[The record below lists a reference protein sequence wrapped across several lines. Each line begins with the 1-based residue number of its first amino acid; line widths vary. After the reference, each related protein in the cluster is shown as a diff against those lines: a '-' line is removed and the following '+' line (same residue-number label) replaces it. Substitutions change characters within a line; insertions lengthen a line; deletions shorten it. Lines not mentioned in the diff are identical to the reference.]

1 MMGFWRVSD
10 DKWKNLGQDL
20 LRELSS
26 WVSTASACLAL
37 VIKLEEGREGGL
49 ADIWVR
55 PFVCISSAAT
65 RLHVKATVASG
76 SQPMTHGVFTLHLSG
91 SLPFIEEGFPECEWR
106 LRLMIVCQ
114 LWVSGYEPTAACRAK
129 KKTRALKPDSH
140 NAFAFTVY
148 NIHRSDHIT

>member
-106 LRLMIVCQ
+106 SETHDRLPAMGIRLRANGCLQGEEEDQGIETGLTQRICVHCLQ
-114 LWVSGYEPTAACRAK
+114 YPS
-129 KKTRALKPDSH
+129 
-140 NAFAFTVY
+140 
-148 NIHRSDHIT
+148 